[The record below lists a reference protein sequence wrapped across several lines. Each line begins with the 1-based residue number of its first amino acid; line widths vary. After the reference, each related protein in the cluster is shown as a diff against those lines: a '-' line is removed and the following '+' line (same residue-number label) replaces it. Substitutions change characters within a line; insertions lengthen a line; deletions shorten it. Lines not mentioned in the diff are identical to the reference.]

1 MLHDIGGAMRIL
13 NAAVFTIAL
22 TGLAIGAAQAQQPK
36 TGGTLVYATGTDVQT
51 LDPQFVTDVP
61 TSRIVMHIHE
71 TLVKP
76 DEQGNIQPALAT
88 AWNTS
93 DDKLT
98 WTFKL
103 RQGVKFH
110 DGTPFNAAAVKA
122 TFDRMRDAATASPRR
137 SALAAITDIKVVD
150 DFTIALVTKEP
161 FAPLL
166 AQISAYNL
174 AIMSPAQIQKAG
186 AKYREQPAGTGP
198 FKLKSWQPGERII
211 LARNDDYWGDKPK
224 LDALETRVV
233 PEDSARV
240 LLLLSGEADVIASVP
255 TVMLKRLES
264 SSAVKVIKKTGFR
277 TIYVGLNNALP
288 PFNDR
293 RVREAVAH
301 AIDVNGL
308 QRGVLSGVGKLGGGF
323 ESPVIGGAKEIAPRA
338 HDPAKAKKLLAE
350 AGHPNGFET
359 SFYVP
364 TGRYLMDRQLG
375 EAIQAQ
381 LAAVGIK
388 VKIESPEWGAFV
400 AITDQKKAPMFLM
413 GKGSPT
419 GDLDFTLTLTAMSSG
434 RMNAFALSNPEID
447 KLILEQR
454 AAVEPAKRRELLA
467 RAQDLIFQDVP
478 AVVLFY
484 EDQLFATRANVH
496 GVAIY
501 PNEFVDFAAAWKG

>member
-1 MLHDIGGAMRIL
+1 MAEDDAMHAHILTAALAFALIGS
-13 NAAVFTIAL
+13 AALPAE
-22 TGLAIGAAQAQQPK
+22 AQQPK

-76 DEQGNIQPALAT
+76 DEQGNMQPALAT
-88 AWNTS
+88 SWSTS

-122 TFDRMRDAATASPRR
+122 TFERMRDPAVASPRR
-137 SALAAITDIKVVD
+137 SSLAAIADIKVVD
-150 DFTIALVTKEP
+150 GFTVALVTKEP

-174 AIMSPAQIQKAG
+174 AIMSPAQIAKAG

-198 FKLKSWQPGERII
+198 FRLKSWQPGERIT
-211 LARNDDYWGDKPK
+211 LARNDDYWGDKPR

-240 LLLLSGEADVIASVP
+240 LLLLGGEADVIASVP

-264 SSAVKVIKKTGFR
+264 SSAGKVIRKTGFR
-277 TIYVGLNNALP
+277 TIYVGLNNSMP

-301 AIDVNGL
+301 AIDVNAL

-323 ESPVIGGAKEIAPRA
+323 ESPVIGGAKEIAPRT
-338 HDPAKAKKLLAE
+338 HDPAKARKLLAE

-388 VKIESPEWGAFV
+388 VKIESPEWGAFS
-400 AITDQKKAPMFLM
+400 AITDQKKAPMFIL

-419 GDLDFTLTLTAMSSG
+419 GDLDFTLTLTAMTNG
-434 RMNAFALSNPEID
+434 RMNSFALSNPELD

-454 AAVEPAKRRELLA
+454 GAVEPEKRRALLA
-467 RAQDLIFQDVP
+467 RAQDIIYEDVP

-496 GVAIY
+496 DVVIY
-501 PNEFVDFAAAWKG
+501 PNEFVDFSNAWKG

>member
-1 MLHDIGGAMRIL
+1 MHRIL
-13 NAAVFTIAL
+13 TAVLAFMLI
-22 TGLAIGAAQAQQPK
+22 GLVPADAQQRPK

-71 TLVKP
+71 TLVRP
-76 DEQGNIQPALAT
+76 DEAGNMQSALAT
-88 AWNTS
+88 SWSTS

-103 RQGVKFH
+103 RQGVRFH
-110 DGTPFNAAAVKA
+110 DGTPFDAAAVKA
-122 TFDRMRDAATASPRR
+122 TFERIRDPATASPRR
-137 SALAAITDIKVVD
+137 SALAAITAINVID
-150 DFTIALVTKEP
+150 DHTIALVTKEP

-174 AIMSPAQIQKAG
+174 AIISPTQVQKMG
-186 AKYREQPAGTGP
+186 SRYREQPSGTGP
-198 FKLKSWQPGERII
+198 FKLKSWQPGERIA
-211 LARNDDYWGDKPK
+211 LARNDDYWGEKAK
-224 LDALETRVV
+224 LDVLETRVV

-255 TVMLKRLES
+255 TVMLKRLEA
-264 SSAVKVIKKTGFR
+264 SSAVKVIRKTGYR
-277 TIYVGLNNALP
+277 TIYVGLNNSLP

-301 AIDVNGL
+301 AIDVNAL

-323 ESPVIGGAKEIAPRA
+323 ESPVIGGAKEIAPRTY
-338 HDPAKAKKLLAE
+338 DPAKARKLLAE

-359 SFYVP
+359 AFYVP

-381 LAAVGIK
+381 LAEVGIK
-388 VKIESPEWGAFV
+388 AKIEAPEWGAFV
-400 AITDQKKAPMFLM
+400 SITDQKKAPMFIM

-419 GDLDFTLTLTAMSSG
+419 GDLDFTLTLTAMTNG
-434 RMNAFALSNPEID
+434 RMNAFALANPEID

-454 AAVEPAKRRELLA
+454 GAVEPAKRRELLA

-501 PNEFVDFAAAWKG
+501 PNEFVDFSGAWKG

>member
-1 MLHDIGGAMRIL
+1 MRLRRIL
-13 NAAVFTIAL
+13 NAAGFACAL
-22 TGLAIGAAQAQQPK
+22 IGLWAGAAHAQRPK
-36 TGGTLVYATGTDVQT
+36 SGGTLVYATGTDVQT

-71 TLVKP
+71 TLVRA
-76 DEQGNIQPALAT
+76 DEKGDIQPALAT
-88 AWNTS
+88 SWAS
-93 DDKLT
+93 SEDKLT

-103 RQGVKFH
+103 RQGVRFH

-122 TFDRMRDAATASPRR
+122 TFERIRDTATASPRR
-137 SALAAITDIKVVD
+137 SAIASITSVD
-150 DFTIALVTKEP
+150 LVDEHTIALVTKEP

-174 AIMSPAQIQKAG
+174 AIMSPAQLQKAG
-186 AKYREQPAGTGP
+186 ARYREQPAGTGP
-198 FKLKSWQPGERII
+198 FKLKSWQPGERIT
-211 LARNDDYWGDKPK
+211 LSRNDDYWGEKPK
-224 LDALETRVV
+224 LDALETRIV

-277 TIYVGLNNALP
+277 TIYVGLNNSLP

-301 AIDVNGL
+301 GIDVKGL

-323 ESPVIGGAKEIAPRA
+323 ESPVIAGAKDIPPRP
-338 HDPAKAKKLLAE
+338 HDPVKARKLLAE
-350 AGHPNGFET
+350 AGFPNGFET

-375 EAIQAQ
+375 EAVQAQ
-381 LAAVGIK
+381 LAEIGIK
-388 VKIESPEWGAFV
+388 ARIESPEWGAFV
-400 AITDQKKAPMFLM
+400 AITDQKKAPMFIM

-419 GDLDFTLTLTAMSSG
+419 GDLDFTLTLTAMTGG

-454 AAVEPAKRRELLA
+454 GAVEPQRRRELLA
-467 RAQDLIFQDVP
+467 RAQDLIFEDVP

-496 GVAIY
+496 DVMIY
-501 PNEFVDFAAAWKG
+501 PNEFVDFSSAWKG

>member
-1 MLHDIGGAMRIL
+1 MHPHRT
-13 NAAVFTIAL
+13 VKIAL
-22 TGLAIGAAQAQQPK
+22 AFALIGLAVGTAYAQQPK
-36 TGGTLVYATGTDVQT
+36 RGGTLVYATGTDVLT

-71 TLVKP
+71 TLVKA
-76 DEQGNIQPALAT
+76 DEQGNMLPALAT
-88 AWNTS
+88 SWSTS
-93 DDKLT
+93 EDKLT

-122 TFDRMRDAATASPRR
+122 TFERIRDVATASPRR
-137 SALAAITDIKVVD
+137 SSLAAITEIKVVD
-150 DFTIALVTKEP
+150 DDTITLSTKEP

-174 AIMSPAQIQKAG
+174 AIMSPTQVQKAG

-198 FKLKSWQPGERII
+198 FKLKNWQPGERIT
-211 LARNDDYWGDKPK
+211 LERNNDYWGEKPK

-240 LLLLSGEADVIASVP
+240 LLLLGGEADVIASVP
-255 TVMLKRLES
+255 TVMLKRLEG
-264 SSAVKVIKKTGFR
+264 SSAVKVIKKTGYR
-277 TIYVGLNNALP
+277 TIYVGLNNAMP

-323 ESPVIGGAKEIAPRA
+323 ESPVIGGAKEIPPRA
-338 HDPAKAKKLLAE
+338 YDPAKAKKLLAE

-381 LAAVGIK
+381 LAQVGIRA
-388 VKIESPEWGAFV
+388 KIESPEWGAFS
-400 AITDQKKAPMFLM
+400 AITDQKKAPMFIL

-419 GDLDFTLTLTAMSSG
+419 GDLDFTLTLTAMTNG
-434 RMNAFALSNPEID
+434 RMNAFALSNAELD

-454 AAVEPAKRRELLA
+454 AAVEPDKRRALLA
-467 RAQDLIFQDVP
+467 RAQDLIYEDVP

-496 GVAIY
+496 DVVIY
-501 PNEFVDFAAAWKG
+501 PNEFVDFANAWKN

>member
-1 MLHDIGGAMRIL
+1 MPKDYVMHRIL
-13 NAAVFTIAL
+13 TAALAFVL
-22 TGLAIGAAQAQQPK
+22 LGLPADAQQRPK

-71 TLVKP
+71 TLVRP
-76 DEQGNIQPALAT
+76 DEAGNMQPALAT
-88 AWNTS
+88 AWSTS

-98 WTFKL
+98 WTFRL
-103 RQGVKFH
+103 RQGVRFH

-122 TFDRMRDAATASPRR
+122 TFERIRAPATASPRR
-137 SALAAITDIKVVD
+137 SALAAITDIDVID
-150 DFTIALVTKEP
+150 DYTIALRTKEP

-174 AIMSPAQIQKAG
+174 AIISPAQVQKG
-186 AKYREQPAGTGP
+186 RYREQPAGTGP
-198 FKLKSWQPGERII
+198 FRLKSWQPGERIT
-211 LARNDDYWGDKPK
+211 LARNDDYWGEKPK

-255 TVMLKRLES
+255 TVMLKRLEG
-264 SSAVKVIKKTGFR
+264 SSAVKVLRRTGYR
-277 TIYVGLNNALP
+277 TIYVGLNNAMP

-301 AIDVNGL
+301 AIDVTAL

-338 HDPAKAKKLLAE
+338 YDPARARKLLAE

-381 LAAVGIK
+381 LSEVGIK
-388 VKIESPEWGAFV
+388 AKIEAPEWGAFV
-400 AITDQKKAPMFLM
+400 SITDQKKAPMFIM

-419 GDLDFTLTLTAMSSG
+419 GDLDFTLTLTAMTNG

-447 KLILEQR
+447 RLILEQR
-454 AAVEPAKRRELLA
+454 GAVEPAKRRELLA

-484 EDQLFATRANVH
+484 EDQIFATRANVH
-496 GVAIY
+496 DVAIY
-501 PNEFVDFAAAWKG
+501 PNEFVDFSGAWKG